1 MTAATGL
8 KRLAIAVATMI
19 AAAFATL
26 VALSFLMPAAAV
38 RDAVDREIHAVTGL
52 EPVLRGSISISL
64 FPSGTVSFHNVLL
77 GNDPNGQPAVV
88 ADELIAHL
96 RYFPLLAGRIEIAD
110 VTLVRPTISVSF
122 LPGGELNWSGLIQSL
137 AHALEPDPGRTAS
150 FSEIGIHEGTV
161 IVHNEYGGKDLTD
174 RLEGVEFQLAWPS
187 ISRSFGANGRFVW
200 HDEPIEASLTLSDFL
215 AALSGDRSGLKVR
228 LSGAPLKVAFDGA
241 ASYQPALKVEGTLSV
256 DSPSLRDAMHWTDAS
271 KLPFGGFGR
280 FALRAQSKIGGGVV
294 SLSSVNV
301 ELDGNT
307 AEGALTLATDGH
319 RAVQGTL
326 AADAL
331 DLTPYVSGV
340 RVLATN
346 ERNWNRLPIS
356 LDGLTDF
363 DIDLRLSAASVK
375 IAGAQ
380 LGRTAIAANMRG
392 GKLDLAIGEAQA
404 FGGTAKGSLGLVSTD
419 GNAAV
424 SSRMQFIDVD
434 LASCLGQMFGV
445 HKLEGRGN
453 LALNLDGSGASV
465 LALTSTLS
473 GSASLTAHGGALAGV
488 NVEQWLRRLERRP
501 LSGNGDFRSG
511 RTPFDQ
517 LTLNLKIVQGVVSVD
532 DMHVDGPAVRI
543 AAGGQALV
551 PTRELDLKGVAT
563 LISSATGNEFALP
576 FIVQG
581 QWDDPIM
588 LPDPQSLIRRSGAAA
603 PLLDAIKDR
612 TAGSA
617 VRSVI
622 DQLLAS
628 PGALPRPRGDARRLR
643 CPGPGGGSQKLRITT
658 DDIRSAHSRELR
670 ELQLIR
676 RHSGAR
682 PQAASPEAIFTN
694 RGCGFRAP
702 RGGTI
707 ANPHFTRAADRSSRN
722 VG

>member
-1 MTAATGL
+1 L
-8 KRLAIAVATMI
+8 KRLTIAVATMV
-19 AAAFATL
+19 AAAFVTL
-26 VALSFLMPAAAV
+26 VALSFLIPATSV

-77 GNDPNGQPAVV
+77 GNDPNGQAAVV

-110 VTLVRPTISVSF
+110 VTLVRPTITVDF
-122 LPGGELNWSGLIQSL
+122 QPNGESNWSGLIQSL
-137 AHALEPDPGRTAS
+137 AHALEPNPDRTAS

-161 IVHNEYGGKDLTD
+161 IVHNAHAGKDSEE
-174 RLEGVEFQLAWPS
+174 RLDGVDFQLAWPS

-200 HDEPIEASLTLSDFL
+200 HDEPIEASLTLTDFL
-215 AALSGDRSGLKVR
+215 AALSGDRSGLKLR

-241 ASYQPALKVEGTLSV
+241 ATYQPALKVEGTLSV

-280 FALRAQSKIGGGVV
+280 FALRAQSTIGGGAV
-294 SLSSVNV
+294 SLSGVNV

-319 RAVQGTL
+319 RGVQGTL

-331 DLTPYVSGV
+331 DLTPYISGI

-363 DIDLRLSAASVK
+363 DLDLRLSAASVK

-404 FGGTAKGSLGLVSTD
+404 FGGTAKGSLGLIGAEGSAT
-419 GNAAV
+419 V
-424 SSRMQFIDVD
+424 SSRLQFLDVD

-465 LALTSTLS
+465 LALASTLN
-473 GSASLTAHGGALAGV
+473 GSANLTAHGGALAGV

-517 LTLNLKIVQGVVSVD
+517 LTLNLKVVQGVVSVD
-532 DMHVDGPAVRI
+532 DMHVEGPAVRI

-563 LISSATGNEFALP
+563 LISSTTGNEFALP
-576 FIVQG
+576 FIVTG
-581 QWDDPIM
+581 QWDDPVM

-603 PLLDAIKDR
+603 PLLDAIKER

-628 PGALPRPRGDARRLR
+628 PAATPAPASS
-643 CPGPGGGSQKLRITT
+643 PTAAPAQVAVPAGS
-658 DDIRSAHSRELR
+658 
-670 ELQLIR
+670 
-676 RHSGAR
+676 
-682 PQAASPEAIFTN
+682 PAAPKTSE
-694 RGCGFRAP
+694 
-702 RGGTI
+702 
-707 ANPHFTRAADRSSRN
+707 
-722 VG
+722 

>member
-1 MTAATGL
+1 VTAATGL
-8 KRLAIAVATMI
+8 KRLTIAVATMV
-19 AAAFATL
+19 AAAFVTL
-26 VALSFLMPAAAV
+26 VALSFLIPATSV

-77 GNDPNGQPAVV
+77 GNDPNGQAAVV

-110 VTLVRPTISVSF
+110 VTLVRPTITVDF
-122 LPGGELNWSGLIQSL
+122 QPNGESNWSGLIQSL
-137 AHALEPDPGRTAS
+137 AHALEPNPDRTAS

-161 IVHNEYGGKDLTD
+161 IVHNAHAGKDSEE
-174 RLEGVEFQLAWPS
+174 RLDGVDFQLAWPS

-200 HDEPIEASLTLSDFL
+200 HDEPIEASLTLTDFL
-215 AALSGDRSGLKVR
+215 AALSGDRSGLKLR

-241 ASYQPALKVEGTLSV
+241 ATYQPALKVEGTLSV

-280 FALRAQSKIGGGVV
+280 FALRAQSTIGGGAV

-319 RAVQGTL
+319 RGVQGTL

-331 DLTPYVSGV
+331 DLTPYISGI

-363 DIDLRLSAASVK
+363 DLDLRLSAASVK

-404 FGGTAKGSLGLVSTD
+404 FGGTAKGSLGLIGAEGSAT
-419 GNAAV
+419 V
-424 SSRMQFIDVD
+424 SSRLQFLDVD

-465 LALTSTLS
+465 LALASTLN
-473 GSASLTAHGGALAGV
+473 GSANLTAHGGALAGV

-517 LTLNLKIVQGVVSVD
+517 LTLNLKVVQGVVSVD
-532 DMHVDGPAVRI
+532 DMHVEGPAVRI

-563 LISSATGNEFALP
+563 LISSTTGNEFALP
-576 FIVQG
+576 FIVTG
-581 QWDDPIM
+581 QWDDPVM

-603 PLLDAIKDR
+603 PLLDAIKER

-628 PGALPRPRGDARRLR
+628 PAATPDPAS
-643 CPGPGGGSQKLRITT
+643 GSAAAPAQV
-658 DDIRSAHSRELR
+658 A
-670 ELQLIR
+670 
-676 RHSGAR
+676 A
-682 PQAASPEAIFTN
+682 PVASP
-694 RGCGFRAP
+694 AP
-702 RGGTI
+702 T
-707 ANPHFTRAADRSSRN
+707 AAPKTSD
-722 VG
+722 

>member
-1 MTAATGL
+1 L
-8 KRLAIAVATMI
+8 KRLTIAVATMV
-19 AAAFATL
+19 AAAFVTL
-26 VALSFLMPAAAV
+26 VALSFLIPATSV

-77 GNDPNGQPAVV
+77 GNDPNGQAAVV

-110 VTLVRPTISVSF
+110 VTLVRPTITVDF
-122 LPGGELNWSGLIQSL
+122 QPNGESNWSGLIQSL
-137 AHALEPDPGRTAS
+137 AHALEPNPDRTAS

-161 IVHNEYGGKDLTD
+161 IVHNAHAGKDSEE
-174 RLEGVEFQLAWPS
+174 RLDGVDFQLAWPS

-200 HDEPIEASLTLSDFL
+200 HDEPIEASLTLTDFL
-215 AALSGDRSGLKVR
+215 AALSGDRSGLKLR

-280 FALRAQSKIGGGVV
+280 FALRAQSTIGGGAV
-294 SLSSVNV
+294 SLSGVNV

-319 RAVQGTL
+319 RGVQGTL

-331 DLTPYVSGV
+331 DLTPYISGI

-363 DIDLRLSAASVK
+363 DLDLRLSAASVK

-404 FGGTAKGSLGLVSTD
+404 FGGTAKGSLGLISAEGSAT
-419 GNAAV
+419 V
-424 SSRMQFIDVD
+424 SSRLQFLDVD

-465 LALTSTLS
+465 LALASTLN
-473 GSASLTAHGGALAGV
+473 GSANLTAHGGALAGV

-517 LTLNLKIVQGVVSVD
+517 LTLNLKVVQGVVSVD
-532 DMHVDGPAVRI
+532 DMHVEGPAVRI

-563 LISSATGNEFALP
+563 LISSTTGNEFALP
-576 FIVQG
+576 FIVTG
-581 QWDDPIM
+581 QWDDPVM

-603 PLLDAIKDR
+603 PLLDAIKER

-628 PGALPRPRGDARRLR
+628 PAATPAPAS
-643 CPGPGGGSQKLRITT
+643 GSAAAPAQV
-658 DDIRSAHSRELR
+658 A
-670 ELQLIR
+670 
-676 RHSGAR
+676 A
-682 PQAASPEAIFTN
+682 PVASP
-694 RGCGFRAP
+694 AP
-702 RGGTI
+702 T
-707 ANPHFTRAADRSSRN
+707 AAPKTSE
-722 VG
+722 

>member
-1 MTAATGL
+1 VTAATGL

-122 LPGGELNWSGLIQSL
+122 LPGGESNWSGLIQSL

-280 FALRAQSKIGGGVV
+280 FALRAQSQIGGGVV

-628 PGALPRPRGDARRLR
+628 PGASPAPAAT
-643 CPGPGGGSQKLRITT
+643 P
-658 DDIRSAHSRELR
+658 
-670 ELQLIR
+670 
-676 RHSGAR
+676 
-682 PQAASPEAIFTN
+682 AASA
-694 RGCGFRAP
+694 AP
-702 RGGTI
+702 
-707 ANPHFTRAADRSSRN
+707 APAATPKSSE
-722 VG
+722 

>member
-1 MTAATGL
+1 VTAATGL

-122 LPGGELNWSGLIQSL
+122 LPGGESNWSGLIQSL

-280 FALRAQSKIGGGVV
+280 FALRAQSQIGGGVV

-628 PGALPRPRGDARRLR
+628 PGASPAPTAT
-643 CPGPGGGSQKLRITT
+643 P
-658 DDIRSAHSRELR
+658 
-670 ELQLIR
+670 
-676 RHSGAR
+676 
-682 PQAASPEAIFTN
+682 AASA
-694 RGCGFRAP
+694 AP
-702 RGGTI
+702 
-707 ANPHFTRAADRSSRN
+707 APAATPKSSE
-722 VG
+722 